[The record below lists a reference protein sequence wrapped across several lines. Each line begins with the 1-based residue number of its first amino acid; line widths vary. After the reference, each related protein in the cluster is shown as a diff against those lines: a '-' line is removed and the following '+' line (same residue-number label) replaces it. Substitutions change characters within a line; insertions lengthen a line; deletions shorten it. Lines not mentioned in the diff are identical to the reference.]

1 MEISYLDKQ
10 KGYENRVGVWIPQCP
25 PKNWETRSW
34 SGDGRRPS
42 GALHATGV
50 ASCGSL
56 DRACGSSS
64 SSSSSLKCVW
74 LPWPWWSIGSS
85 YCP

>member
-1 MEISYLDKQ
+1 MYKDKHGTSSQ
-10 KGYENRVGVWIPQCP
+10 VSLFKCP
-25 PKNWETRSW
+25 PKNWEARSW

-42 GALHATGV
+42 GTLHSTEF
-50 ASCGSL
+50 GSL

-74 LPWPWWSIGSS
+74 LPWPWKSLA
-85 YCP
+85 